1 MKTVTVSACLSLVL
15 AATLAGCASD
25 SPGDGDTSNDA
36 ASPGTG
42 TQITNC
48 GATLTITEPPQR
60 ALAMEQNATEILLS
74 LGLADRMIGTS
85 YQTDPVLPEL
95 ADDYADVPV
104 LADLYPNREAV
115 LDAAPDFV
123 YSTFTS
129 AYGPDAAGA
138 RADLAALDIPA
149 YLSRFACE
157 DPATGEAE
165 VDFDGIFAEI
175 TEIATIFGV
184 AERGE
189 QLVAEQRARLDAAT
203 SSAAGQ
209 SSADT
214 DLLWYYSG
222 TATPYVAGSGG
233 LPAAISARLGVTNA
247 YGDADQT
254 WPAGSWEDIAARNPD
269 VIVLA
274 DLTRGGD
281 GDSAQ
286 SKIDFLRGNPTT
298 AQLDAVK
305 AGRFITVSGSSMD
318 PSVRSVTAVEA
329 VAAGLKE
336 LTD

>member
-15 AATLAGCASD
+15 AATLAGCAGD
-25 SPGDGDTSNDA
+25 SPGDGGTSNDA

-42 TQITNC
+42 TEITNC
-48 GATLTITEPPQR
+48 GATLTIGEPPQR

-95 ADDYADVPV
+95 ADAYAEVPV

-115 LDAAPDFV
+115 LEAAPDFV

-129 AYGPDAAGA
+129 AYGPDAAGP
-138 RADLAALDIPA
+138 RADLAALDVPA

-157 DPATGEAE
+157 DPATGEPT
-165 VDFDGIFAEI
+165 VHFDGIFAEI
-175 TEIATIFGV
+175 TEIAAIFGV
-184 AERGE
+184 TDRGE
-189 QLVAEQRARLDAAT
+189 QLVADQQDRLRAAT
-203 SSAAGQ
+203 EAAPASG
-209 SSADT
+209 DT

-233 LPAAISARLGVTNA
+233 LPAAISELLGARNA
-247 YGDADQT
+247 YGDAEQT
-254 WPAGSWEDIAARNPD
+254 WPAGSWEEIAARNPD

-286 SKIDFLRGNPTT
+286 SKIDYLRSNPTT

-305 AGRFITVSGSSMD
+305 GDRFIVVSGSSMD
-318 PSVRSVTAVEA
+318 PSIRSVTAVEA
-329 VAAGLKE
+329 VATGLAE
-336 LTD
+336 LTTP

>member
-1 MKTVTVSACLSLVL
+1 MKTVTVFAGLAVVLTVGLS
-15 AATLAGCASD
+15 GCATA
-25 SPGDGDTSNDA
+25 SPDVDAEAA
-36 ASPGTG
+36 ASPETG
-42 TQITNC
+42 AVEITNC
-48 GATLTITEPPQR
+48 GTTLTVTEPPRR
-60 ALAMEQNATEILLS
+60 ALTMEQNATEIMLS
-74 LGLADRMIGTS
+74 LGLADHMIGTS

-95 ADDYADVPV
+95 AADYAAVPV

-129 AYGPDAAGA
+129 AYGPDAAGP
-138 RADLAALDIPA
+138 RADLAALDVPA

-157 DPATGEAE
+157 DPATGETE
-165 VDFDGIFAEI
+165 FHFDGIFAEI

-189 QLVAEQRARLDAAT
+189 QVVVDQRDRLAAAT
-203 SSAAGQ
+203 AATADAP
-209 SSADT
+209 ADT

-222 TATPYVAGSGG
+222 TATPYVAGAGG
-233 LPAAISARLGVTNA
+233 VPAAISAELGVTNA
-247 YGDADQT
+247 YGDAEQT
-254 WPAGSWEDIAARNPD
+254 WPAGNWEEIAARNPD

-286 SKIDFLRGNPTT
+286 AKIDYLRSNPTT
-298 AQLDAVK
+298 AALDAVK
-305 AGRFITVSGSSMD
+305 AGRFITVPGSSMD

-336 LTD
+336 LNQ